1 MNKKVVL
8 SVLSTTL
15 VASLAASAFAAPK
28 DGIYIGGDIKKFY
41 STDVLFEMTPAAKTA
56 YNNELKSMATN
67 LNNIVF
73 VDVKGN
79 GASLQEMF
87 DKGGKVALGEPLKK
101 EDFVDLYKVVNKD
114 GSSTATE
121 NARDK
126 VDGTTPGDL
135 KVESVSAISKTTL
148 KVNFNK
154 AVDSVAK
161 ENFTIAGV
169 VVNAATL
176 SEDKKSVTLSVSGLT
191 YETEYTVVAA
201 NILVDGKPVT
211 LEGSKF
217 KMPAVTD
224 VYNLELT
231 TDAHNDAILA
241 DGADNMVITAKL
253 KDKAT
258 GQVDV
263 NADNV
268 VISFSSTYGNF
279 GNTRVTVQDGV
290 ASVILTSE
298 FSKHDL
304 VSKIDAQIIEASG
317 DYKDLIGKVVG
328 TKNVHFKLKI
338 DDPGTNPVKPVLLGA
353 ESNQADR
360 VTVTFD
366 KDVTVK
372 DFVQYDEVTK
382 KYKINADGT
391 ALFKEN
397 TLFKISQDEG
407 KTFKKI
413 LGLKPTSN
421 PKALEVVLANE
432 ETSPGKYTFLED
444 NKAVSVELNQA
455 NTQSVTKSFILT
467 DPRKPEATSAVAEG
481 LKKVV
486 VKFSEPVHSAVSKLD
501 AGLLDIASA
510 EFGKFDPATLEDS
523 RDTLTIVPKNYLTAG
538 THSVQLASIKDFAGV
553 SDDKNIS
560 TTQTLD
566 FTVAGDGSLPTAEV
580 TTESAEQF
588 RVTFNKVV
596 EGFDNS
602 LLETRDAAGKRS
614 LRLEILTKGTNGVT
628 EWVDA
633 NDSLK
638 VPLEVSHAI
647 DNEYVVELKDDWT
660 KIFDTNSTRLNY
672 YNYQF
677 RLVISKD
684 ALTNPANGLKN
695 AEIILPLNH
704 SGSKLSTPDTTSPV
718 ISGFTQI
725 QKDLF
730 EVKMNEPVKLPGN
743 ADNAG
748 ETPSQLQGQS
758 VPTPIIEFIGKDKD
772 GTTVTIKGKVG
783 KYTNKNAADTN
794 FEVLPDI
801 DTTKGEKTP
810 QDYVNAGGDKNWTIV
825 VRSISD
831 DVGNTASSLTHNF
844 TLQPDQQ
851 AGEVFMIKG
860 QFADGKLYNG
870 VKAYLNGTDED
881 VIVLD
886 YTSDVNYTGTS
897 NNATNPAIYT
907 LDGEALPKGVHLSVS
922 DSDTI
927 PGVDIVTITLP
938 HGTLAKDGKNNVI
951 TVSKSLTSIKG
962 TKLTGEYEISFTPED
977 AVNPAVAAK
986 VVNDQIKALPATITL
1001 ADEGKVVA
1009 ARAAYDALTA
1019 EAKKLV
1025 VNYATLEAAEKK
1037 IADLKKSEGDAAA
1050 NLKAAQDAV
1059 AALEAAAGA
1068 DLTVEANLTKA
1079 EEAVKAA
1086 EAAVTKVAA
1095 GADKD
1100 VLAAKVTL
1108 AKKKVADARKVFD
1121 ADSAAT
1127 LKAAQDAV
1135 ATLETAAGKDLKVEA
1150 NLTAAETALAD
1161 AKAKVAKVATGAD
1174 KTALEGKVTAAEKTV
1189 TDARKAFDD
1198 AKALEAAK
1206 TALNDAVVAAQA
1218 KHDAA
1223 VEGNATGEYP
1233 APAKADFQ
1241 AAITTAKGVHD
1252 NAAST
1257 KAELDKAKADLAA
1270 AETTFDG
1277 LKTP

>member
-1 MNKKVVL
+1 MNKKVAL
-8 SVLSTTL
+8 SVLSTAV
-15 VASLAASAFAAPK
+15 VASMAASAYAAPQA
-28 DGIYIGGDIKKFY
+28 GVYVGGDVKKFY
-41 STDVLFEMTPAAKTA
+41 STTTLLNLTKEAKA
-56 YNNELKSMATN
+56 QYAKDLRVGSDN
-67 LNNIVF
+67 LVF
-73 VDVKGN
+73 VHINGKGAFFSEILNHPN
-79 GASLQEMF
+79 GATGAF
-87 DKGGKVALGEPLKK
+87 AEPLKK
-101 EDFVDLYKVVNKD
+101 SDFVDLYNVVKP
-114 GSSTATE
+114 
-121 NARDK
+121 
-126 VDGTTPGDL
+126 DGTSTETEDARAKVEGDNTGEL

-148 KVNFNK
+148 KINFNK
-154 AVDSVAK
+154 AVDSVTN
-161 ENFTIAGV
+161 ENFSIAGV
-169 VVNAATL
+169 VVNAAKL
-176 SEDKKSVTLSVSGLT
+176 SEDKKSVTLTVSGLN

-201 NILVDGKPVT
+201 NILVEGKPVT
-211 LEGSKF
+211 LEGKKF
-217 KMPAVTD
+217 KMPAVTE

-231 TDAHNDAILA
+231 TDAPNDAILA
-241 DGADNMVITAKL
+241 DGADNMIITAKL

-268 VISFSSTYGNF
+268 VLSFESTYGNF
-279 GNTRVTVQDGV
+279 GNKRVVVQDGV
-290 ASVILTSE
+290 ASVVLTSE

-304 VSKIDAQIIEASG
+304 VSKIDVQIIEASG
-317 DYKDLIGKVVG
+317 DYKDLIGKVVA
-328 TKNVHFKLKI
+328 TKDVHFKLKL
-338 DDPGTNPVKPVLLGA
+338 DPGTNPVKPVFTGA

-360 VTVTFD
+360 ITVTFD
-366 KDVTVK
+366 KDVTVN

-382 KYKINADGT
+382 KFKVKEDGT

-397 TLFKISQDEG
+397 TEFKITQDEG

-421 PKALEVVLANE
+421 PRALEVILANE
-432 ETSPGKYTFLED
+432 KTGADTYTFLED
-444 NKAVSVELNQA
+444 NKVVSVELTQA
-455 NTQSVTKSFILT
+455 NTQNVTKSFILT

-486 VKFSEPVHSAVSKLD
+486 VKFSEPVYEAVSQLD
-501 AGLLDIASA
+501 AGLLEIADA
-510 EFGKFDPATLEDS
+510 KFGEFDPATLQDT
-523 RDTLTIVPKNYLTAG
+523 RDTLTITPKNYLTAG
-538 THSVQLASIKDFAGV
+538 THSVQLSSIKDFAGV

-588 RVTFNKVV
+588 RVTFNKLVQ
-596 EGFDNS
+596 GFDNS

-614 LRLEILTKGTNGVT
+614 LRLEILTKGTNGVN
-628 EWVDA
+628 EWQDA

-684 ALTNPANGLKN
+684 SLTNPANGLKN
-695 AEIILPLNH
+695 AEIVLPLSF

-725 QKDLF
+725 KKDLF
-730 EVKMNEPVKLPGN
+730 EVKMNEPVKLPGA

-748 ETPSQLQGQS
+748 ETPSQLQGQH

-783 KYTNKNAADTN
+783 NYTNKNGADTN
-794 FEVLPDI
+794 FEVFPDV

-810 QDYVNAGGDKNWTIV
+810 QDYVNAGGDRNWTLV

-844 TLQPDQQ
+844 TLDPDQQ
-851 AGEVFMIKG
+851 AGEVFMLKG
-860 QFADGKLYNG
+860 QFADGKLYDG
-870 VKAYLNGTDED
+870 VKAYLNGDEED

-886 YTSDVNYTGTS
+886 YTADVEFTGTT
-897 NNATNPAIYT
+897 NNAINSAIYT
-907 LDGEALPKGVHLSVS
+907 LDGEALPKGVKLSAS
-922 DSDTI
+922 DSDTL

-938 HGTLAKDGKNNVI
+938 DGTLSKTGKNSVI
-951 TVSKSLTSIKG
+951 TVNKSLKSTKG
-962 TKLTGEYEISFTPED
+962 TKLTGEYQISFKPVD

-1001 ADEGKVVA
+1001 ADEAKVKA
-1009 ARAAYDALTA
+1009 ARDAYNALSDD
-1019 EAKKLV
+1019 AKKLV

-1037 IADLKKSEGDAAA
+1037 IADLKKAEGDAAA

-1086 EAAVTKVAA
+1086 EVAVAKVVA

-1108 AKKKVADARKVFD
+1108 AKKTVADARAKFD
-1121 ADSAAT
+1121 ADNASN

-1135 ATLETAAGKDLKVEA
+1135 AALETAAAADLKVEA
-1150 NLTAAETALAD
+1150 NLTTAENALSD
-1161 AKAKVAKVATGAD
+1161 AKAKVAKVAAGAE
-1174 KTALEGKVTAAEKTV
+1174 KTALEGKVTAAEKTI

-1223 VEGNATGEYP
+1223 AEGNASGQYP

-1241 AAITTAKGVHD
+1241 TAINTAKGVHD

-1257 KAELDKAKADLAA
+1257 KAELDQAKADLEA
-1270 AETTFDG
+1270 AETAFEG

>member
-1 MNKKVVL
+1 MTKEARKSYLENVR
-8 SVLSTTL
+8 
-15 VASLAASAFAAPK
+15 LAGPNAIVQVDNQGRGAF
-28 DGIYIGGDIKKFY
+28 
-41 STDVLFEMTPAAKTA
+41 
-56 YNNELKSMATN
+56 
-67 LNNIVF
+67 
-73 VDVKGN
+73 
-79 GASLQEMF
+79 LQEIL
-87 DKGGKVALGEPLKK
+87 DEGRAKAYEEKLVK
-101 EDFVDLYKVVNKD
+101 EDFIDLYDVVTLN
-114 GSSTATE
+114 GTTSGTE
-121 NARDK
+121 DAKSK
-126 VDGTTPGDL
+126 VDPVPTGEL

-161 ENFTIAGV
+161 ENFSIAGA

-176 SEDKKSVTLSVSGLT
+176 SEDKKSVTLTVSGLN

-201 NILVDGKPVT
+201 NILVEGKPVT
-211 LEGSKF
+211 LEGKNF
-217 KMPAVTD
+217 KMPAVTE

-231 TDAHNDAILA
+231 TDAPNDAILA

-268 VISFSSTYGNF
+268 VLSFESTYGNF
-279 GNTRVTVQDGV
+279 GNKRVVVQDGV
-290 ASVILTSE
+290 ASVVLTSE

-304 VSKIDAQIIEASG
+304 VSKIDVQIIEASG

-328 TKNVHFKLKI
+328 TKNVHFKLKL
-338 DDPGTNPVKPVLLGA
+338 DPGTNPVKPVLTGA

-360 VTVTFD
+360 ITVTFD
-366 KDVTVK
+366 KDVTVN

-382 KYKINADGT
+382 KFKVKADGT

-397 TLFKISQDEG
+397 TEFKITQDEG

-421 PKALEVVLANE
+421 PRALEVVLANE
-432 ETSPGKYTFLED
+432 ETAPGQFTFLED
-444 NKAVSVELNQA
+444 NKVVSVELNQA
-455 NTQSVTKSFILT
+455 NAQNVTKSFILT

-486 VKFSEPVHSAVSKLD
+486 VKFSEPIRSAKVQLD
-501 AGLLDIASA
+501 AGLLDHTFSYG
-510 EFGKFDPATLEDS
+510 EFNPATLEDT
-523 RDTLTIVPKNYLTAG
+523 RDTITIVPKNYLTAG
-538 THSVQLASIKDFAGV
+538 THSVQLASIKDFAGE

-566 FTVAGDGSLPTAEV
+566 FTVPGDVSLPSAEV

-588 RVTFNKVV
+588 RVTFNKLV

-614 LRLEILTKGTNGVT
+614 LRLEILTKGTNGVN
-628 EWVDA
+628 EWQDA

-684 ALTNPANGLKN
+684 SITNPANGLKN
-695 AEIILPLNH
+695 AEIVLPLSL

-725 QKDLF
+725 KKDLF
-730 EVKMNEPVKLPGN
+730 EVKMNEPVKLPGT

-748 ETPSQLQGQS
+748 ETPSQLQGQH

-783 KYTNKNAADTN
+783 NYTNKNGADTN
-794 FEVLPDI
+794 FEVFPDI

-810 QDYVNAGGDKNWTIV
+810 QDYVNAGGDKNWTLV

-844 TLQPDQQ
+844 TLDPDQQ
-851 AGEVFMIKG
+851 AGEVFMLKG
-860 QFADGKLYNG
+860 QFADGKLYDG
-870 VKAYLNGTDED
+870 VKAYLNGDKED

-886 YTSDVNYTGTS
+886 YTADVEYTGTT
-897 NNATNPAIYT
+897 NNATNPGIYT
-907 LDGEALPKGVHLSVS
+907 LDGEDLPKGVSISVS
-922 DSDTI
+922 DSDTL

-938 HGTLAKDGKNNVI
+938 DGTLSKTGNNNVI
-951 TVSKSLTSIKG
+951 TVNKSLKSTKG
-962 TKLTGEYEISFTPED
+962 TKLTGEYQISFKPVD
-977 AVNPAVAAK
+977 AVNPAVDAK
-986 VVNDQIKALPATITL
+986 VVNDLIKALPATITL
-1001 ADEGKVVA
+1001 DDEAKVKA
-1009 ARAAYDALTA
+1009 ARDAYNALSDD
-1019 EAKKLV
+1019 AKKLV

-1086 EAAVTKVAA
+1086 EAAVAKVVA
-1095 GADKD
+1095 GTDKD

-1108 AKKKVADARKVFD
+1108 AKKKVADARAKFD
-1121 ADSAAT
+1121 ADNASN

-1135 ATLETAAGKDLKVEA
+1135 AALETAAAADLKVEA
-1150 NLTAAETALAD
+1150 NLTTAENALSD
-1161 AKAKVAKVATGAD
+1161 AKAKVAKVAAGAE

-1223 VEGNATGEYP
+1223 AEGNASGEYP
-1233 APAKADFQ
+1233 APAKANFQ
-1241 AAITTAKGVHD
+1241 TAINTAKGVHD

-1257 KAELDKAKADLAA
+1257 KADLDQAKADLANA
-1270 AETTFDG
+1270 VTTFEG
-1277 LKTP
+1277 LVTP